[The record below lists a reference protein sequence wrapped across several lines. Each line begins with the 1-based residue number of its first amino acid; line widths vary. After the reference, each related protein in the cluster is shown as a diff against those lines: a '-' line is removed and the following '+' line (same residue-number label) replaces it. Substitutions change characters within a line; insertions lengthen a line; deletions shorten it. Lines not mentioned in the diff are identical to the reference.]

1 MAFDLSEISKY
12 YDLIDQSSGNPE
24 LMRQLW
30 SDSISLD
37 ARDQNPMK
45 DFIGPEKSGK
55 PIIEKTDLNAG
66 GSQKVIFTSMAP
78 IGGQGVRGGAELK
91 SKTAKPVYGTW
102 GVTVDMRRFA
112 ISEDQLVELLRF
124 NQGESR
130 ESILYDLCKQWWGMM
145 EADDL
150 QITLRDKAL
159 FATDQP
165 NVLRIGNGS
174 NVNEITLNDTFDT
187 GTIESGVEQ
196 AIGLGAMPLGLEMD
210 EAGSEVP
217 EFMVFGPRR
226 FLRSLEDEQKFREA
240 VLHAQA
246 RGGENFHWTGKY
258 PRWKEALI
266 HRHAI
271 KFDSGNKRQGSPL
284 LPIAFLGAP
293 LANGSS
299 QTITG
304 GGGHNPTGALTDT
317 VLYDY
322 FSAFPGCY
330 WKTYSTETAPTDN
343 NTYYAMIYN
352 VSGANRGK
360 YEIISYTS
368 AGNDGNRLTSV
379 TREVDADGQK
389 TALTAAGRYSNVHPN
404 GSWIIP
410 CNKWG
415 VPIGR
420 ALVLGAEALA
430 LAKGAIDADQ
440 IEWQDDFVSKRSGKA
455 HINST
460 GIQGIR
466 GYAPKEDSIGRYPNF
481 LLIEGAL
488 DYGLDLVDLTT

>member
-1 MAFDLSEISKY
+1 MAFDLSEISAY
-12 YDLIDQSSGNPE
+12 YDLVSGNAE
-24 LMRQLW
+24 LQRTLW
-30 SDSISLD
+30 GPSIDLD

-45 DFIGPEKSGK
+45 DFIGAEKSGK
-55 PIIEKTDLNAG
+55 PIIEKRELSAG

-130 ESILYDLCKQWWGMM
+130 ESLLYDLCKQWWGMM

-165 NVLRIGNGS
+165 NVFRIGNGS
-174 NVNEITLNDTFDT
+174 SIDELTLDDTFDT
-187 GTIESGVEQ
+187 GTIEDSVEQ
-196 AIGLGAMPLGLEMD
+196 LIGLGAMPLALQTD

-217 EFMVFGPRR
+217 EFCVFGPRR

-240 VLHAQA
+240 VLHAQN

-258 PRWKEALI
+258 PRWKESLI
-266 HRHAI
+266 NRHAI
-271 KFDSGNKRQGSPL
+271 RWDSGNKRQGSPL
-284 LPIAFLGAP
+284 LPIAFLGAAIP
-293 LANGSS
+293 SNAA
-299 QTITG
+299 TVVTG
-304 GGGHNPTGALTDT
+304 GGGHNTAGSLTDT

-322 FSAFPGCY
+322 FSCFPGCY
-330 WKTYSTETAPTDN
+330 WKTYSTEVAPTDTA
-343 NTYYAMIYN
+343 TYYAMIYN
-352 VSGANRGK
+352 VSGVNRGK
-360 YEIISYTS
+360 YEIISY
-368 AGNDGNRLTSV
+368 AAANNNGNHLDV
-379 TREVDADGQK
+379 TREIDGDGQK
-389 TALTAAGRYSNVHPN
+389 TALTSAGRYSAVHPS

-410 CNKWG
+410 CTKYG

-430 LAKGAIDADQ
+430 LAKGAIDADA
-440 IEWQDDFVSKRSGKA
+440 IEWQDDFVSKSTGKA
-455 HINST
+455 HINSS

-466 GYAPKEDSIGRYPNF
+466 GYSPKEDSIGRYPNF
-481 LLIEGAL
+481 LLVEGAL
-488 DYGLDLVDLTT
+488 NYGLDLVDLVP

>member
-1 MAFDLSEISKY
+1 MAFDLSEISQY
-12 YDLIDQSSGNPE
+12 YDLIAQSGGNPD
-24 LMRQLW
+24 LMRTLW
-30 SDSISLD
+30 GPSIDLD

-55 PIIEKTDLNAG
+55 PIIEKKSLSAG

-102 GVTVDMRRFA
+102 AVTVDMRRFA

-124 NQGESR
+124 NEGESR
-130 ESILYDLCKQWWGMM
+130 ETLLYELCKQWWGMM

-165 NVLRIGNGS
+165 NVYRIGGGS
-174 NVNEITLNDTFDT
+174 STDEITLDDTFDT
-187 GTIESGVEQ
+187 GTIEESVEQ
-196 AIGLGAMPLGLEMD
+196 LIGLGAMPLNVQMD

-217 EFMVFGPRR
+217 EFVQFGPRR
-226 FLRSLEDEQKFREA
+226 FMRSLEDEQKFREA
-240 VLHAQA
+240 VLHSQN

-258 PRWKEALI
+258 PRWKESLI

-284 LPIAFLGAP
+284 LPIAFLGKAIP
-293 LANGSS
+293 SNAA
-299 QTITG
+299 TEVTG
-304 GGGHNPTGALTDT
+304 GGAHNTDDTKTDT

-322 FSAFPGCY
+322 FSEFGGYY

-352 VSGANRGK
+352 VSGVNRGK
-360 YEIISYTS
+360 YEIVSWVA
-368 AGNDGNRLTSV
+368 AGNDGNTLTV
-379 TREVDADGQK
+379 TREIDGDGQK
-389 TALTAAGRYSNVHPN
+389 TALTSAGRYSAVHPS

-420 ALVLGAEALA
+420 SLVMGAEALA
-430 LAKGAIDADQ
+430 LAKGAIDADP
-440 IEWQDDFVSKRSGKA
+440 IEWQDDFKSKTSGKA
-455 HINST
+455 HINSS

-466 GYAPKEDSIGRYPNF
+466 GYSPKEDSIGRYPNF
-481 LLIEGAL
+481 LLVEGAL
-488 DYGLDLVDLTT
+488 DYGFDLVDLT

>member
-12 YDLIDQSSGNPE
+12 YDLVDESSGNPE
-24 LMRQLW
+24 LQRTLW
-30 SDSISLD
+30 GESISMD

-45 DFIGPEKSGK
+45 DFIGAEKSGK
-55 PIIEKTDLNAG
+55 PIIEKRDLAAG
-66 GSQKVIFTSMAP
+66 GSQKVIFTTMAP

-102 GVTVDMRRFA
+102 SATVDMRRFA

-130 ESILYDLCKQWWGMM
+130 ESLLYDLCKQWWGMM

-165 NVLRIGNGS
+165 NVYRIGGGS
-174 NVNEITLNDTFDT
+174 DINDITLDDTFDT
-187 GTIESGVEQ
+187 GTIEEGVNQ
-196 AIGLGAMPLGLEMD
+196 LIGLGAEPLSVEMD

-217 EFMVFGPRR
+217 EFLTFGPRR
-226 FLRSLEDEQKFREA
+226 FLQTLEDEQKFREA
-240 VLHAQA
+240 VLHSQE
-246 RGGENFHWTGKY
+246 RGASNFHWTGKY
-258 PRWKEALI
+258 PRWKESLI
-266 HRHAI
+266 HRHNI
-271 KFDSGNKRQGSPL
+271 RWDSGNKRQGSPL
-284 LPIAFLGAP
+284 LPFAKLGIT
-293 LANGSS
+293 LANGAEA
-299 QTITG
+299 TVTG
-304 GGGHNPTGALTDT
+304 GGAHNTAGTLTDV

-322 FSAFPGCY
+322 FSTFGGYY

-343 NTYYAMIYN
+343 NTYYAIIYN
-352 VSGANRGK
+352 VSGADRGK
-360 YEIISYTS
+360 YEIVSYT
-368 AGNDGNRLTSV
+368 AANNNGNNLET
-379 TREVDADGQK
+379 TREVDGDGQK
-389 TALTAAGRYSNVHPN
+389 TALTAAGRYTNAHPS

-420 ALVLGAEALA
+420 ALVMGQEALA
-430 LAKGAIDADQ
+430 LAKGSVDAEE
-440 IEWQDDFVSKRSGKA
+440 IFWRDDFENRAGRA

-460 GIQGIR
+460 GIQGVR

-481 LLIEGAL
+481 LLVEGAL
-488 DYGLDLVDLTT
+488 NYGLDLVDLTS

>member
-12 YDLIDQSSGNPE
+12 YDLIDASSGNPE
-24 LMRQLW
+24 LQRTLW
-30 SDSISLD
+30 SESISMD

-45 DFIGPEKSGK
+45 DFIGAEKSGK
-55 PIIEKTDLNAG
+55 PIIEKRDLNAG
-66 GSQKVIFTSMAP
+66 GSQKVIFTTMAP
-78 IGGQGVRGGAELK
+78 IGGQGVRGAAELK

-102 GVTVDMRRFA
+102 SAVVDMRRFA

-130 ESILYDLCKQWWGMM
+130 ESLLYDLCKQWWGMM

-165 NVLRIGNGS
+165 NVYRIGGGS
-174 NVNEITLNDTFDT
+174 SSDEITLDDTFDT
-187 GTIESGVEQ
+187 GTIEESVNQ
-196 AIGLGAMPLGLEMD
+196 LIGLGAEPLAIEMD

-217 EFMVFGPRR
+217 EYVTFGPRR
-226 FLRSLEDEQKFREA
+226 FLQTLEDEQKFREA
-240 VLHAQA
+240 VLHAQE
-246 RGGENFHWTGKY
+246 RGRGNFHWTGKY
-258 PRWKEALI
+258 PRWKESLI
-266 HRHAI
+266 QRHNI
-271 KFDSGNKRQGSPL
+271 KWDSGNKRQGSPL
-284 LPIAFLGAP
+284 LPFAKLGAA
-293 LANGSS
+293 LASGVA
-299 QTITG
+299 TTVTG
-304 GGGHNPTGALTDT
+304 GGSHNSAGSLTDT

-322 FSAFPGCY
+322 FSAFGGSY

-360 YEIISYTS
+360 YEIVSWVA
-368 AGNDGNRLTSV
+368 AGNNGNSLTV
-379 TREVDADGQK
+379 TREVDGDGQK
-389 TALTAAGRYSNVHPN
+389 TALTAASRYTNVHP
-404 GSWIIP
+404 S
-410 CNKWG
+410 
-415 VPIGR
+415 GR
-420 ALVLGAEALA
+420 ALVMGAEAMA
-430 LAKGAIDADQ
+430 LAKGSIDAEE
-440 IEWQDDFVSKRSGKA
+440 IFWRDDFENRSGRA

-481 LLIEGAL
+481 LLVEGAL
-488 DYGLDLVDLTT
+488 NYGLDLVDLTP